1 MEGLAVSLLMV
12 RSKDP
17 DWKFANEI
25 VKLLMNQQDLV
36 EYNRSLIV
44 CL

>member
-1 MEGLAVSLLMV
+1 MEGLAVSLLMAW
-12 RSKDP
+12 SNDP

-36 EYNRSLIV
+36 EYDRSVIV